1 MGFIT
6 LDDYES
12 NNLLVLFRVL
22 DEIGGFNSGD
32 WYNQIK
38 YKCECNNNDK
48 SFHSKDELK
57 KMILNNFNTHHIK
70 VIYENNTK
78 GE

>member
-12 NNLLVLFRVL
+12 NNLLVLLRAL
-22 DEIGGFNSGD
+22 DEIGGFNNGD

-38 YKCECNNNDK
+38 YKCEANNNDK
-48 SFHSKDELK
+48 SFHSKDEVK
-57 KMILNNFNTHHIK
+57 KMIINYFNTQYIK
-70 VIYENNTK
+70 VNHEDNTVK
-78 GE
+78 